1 MNHGHLSKIDSKPRC
16 GVNGRKRACVFSS
29 EIEHLGAE
37 KEYSTA
43 ESHLTYHARVA
54 WKQHL
59 SLREFFFYSLSVFM
73 MSEWL
78 SFQAKFKNGK
88 WRIREENRNV
98 LQMTM
103 QYSIS

>member
-43 ESHLTYHARVA
+43 KSHLTYHARVA

-59 SLREFFFYSLSVFM
+59 SLREFFLLLFVVCVYDVRMAFFS
-73 MSEWL
+73 
-78 SFQAKFKNGK
+78 G
-88 WRIREENRNV
+88 
-98 LQMTM
+98 
-103 QYSIS
+103 

>member
-59 SLREFFFYSLSVFM
+59 SLREYIFFLFVVSVYDVRVAFF
-73 MSEWL
+73 S
-78 SFQAKFKNGK
+78 G
-88 WRIREENRNV
+88 
-98 LQMTM
+98 
-103 QYSIS
+103 